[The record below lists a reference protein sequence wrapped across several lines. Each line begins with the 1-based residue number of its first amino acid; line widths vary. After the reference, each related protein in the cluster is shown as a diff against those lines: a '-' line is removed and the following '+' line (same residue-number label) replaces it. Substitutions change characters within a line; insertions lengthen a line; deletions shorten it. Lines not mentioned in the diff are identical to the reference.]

1 MSHRPAEA
9 KCVLPTSRSHWDP
22 PPLSIISPRHPRQQ
36 LPQCGCPALPQPSY
50 TLHPTR
56 QDQSWWRAHA
66 RGSPRSPRPR
76 EGCHEV
82 CVCVCGGVGV
92 VRASLAAG
100 QGWVL
105 GLGRYGCSLGLALH
119 SIQSFGPKS
128 ASLSVP
134 SYLTVG
140 LPACMTQLPCQPG
153 SACPAFRFAAS
164 CAAGQAVGESA
175 RATGASPEPSPWR
188 EATQS
193 RERVLL

>member
-1 MSHRPAEA
+1 M
-9 KCVLPTSRSHWDP
+9 
-22 PPLSIISPRHPRQQ
+22 SPRYPRQQ

-50 TLHPTR
+50 TLHPPR
-56 QDQSWWRAHA
+56 QDQSWWRVCA

-82 CVCVCGGVGV
+82 CVCGGAAGAV

-105 GLGRYGCSLGLALH
+105 GLGTCGCSLGLALH
-119 SIQSFGPKS
+119 SVQSFGPKS
-128 ASLSVP
+128 ASLSVL
-134 SYLTVG
+134 SYLSVG

-175 RATGASPEPSPWR
+175 RAAGASPEPSLWR

-193 RERVLL
+193 RERVPLQGEPGPEGEG